1 MSEKIAFFDVD
12 HTLLKRASA
21 EYFLR
26 EAWRRKVV
34 PLRLILAIPALYFSY
49 RFQNV
54 HWDRWDSPL
63 PGIGSISDSTLHEI
77 AASSFHKRYLPAL
90 FPAMEK
96 QIAQLREE
104 GTRIWLATSSVDI
117 IVKPLAEYFGA
128 DGIIASSLEFCDGK
142 STGRFSGKPVFGP
155 KNSTES
161 AHWQPRAGSIFPA
174 ARSFRTASTICP
186 CLRQLA
192 LPVAVNPDFKLA
204 RIAKKR
210 GWQIV
215 RC

>member
-12 HTLLKRASA
+12 HTLLRRASA

-26 EAWRRKVV
+26 EAWRRKIV

-49 RFQNV
+49 RFQKV
-54 HWDRWDSPL
+54 RWDMWDSPL
-63 PGIGSISDSTLHEI
+63 PGIAGIPDSTLHEI
-77 AASSFHKRYLPAL
+77 AVSSFNKRYLPAL
-90 FPAMEK
+90 FPAMER

-128 DGIIASSLEFCDGK
+128 DGIIASSLEFSDGK
-142 STGRFSGKPVFGP
+142 STGRFAGKPVFGP
-155 KNSTES
+155 EKLNRVRDLAFSRGIDLSCCSFFSDSIHDLPLLE
-161 AHWQPRAGSIFPA
+161 AAG
-174 ARSFRTASTICP
+174 R
-186 CLRQLA
+186 
-192 LPVAVNPDFKLA
+192 PVAVNPDFKLA

>member
-1 MSEKIAFFDVD
+1 MPEKIAFFDVD

-34 PLRLILAIPALYFSY
+34 PLRLILAIPALYFRY
-49 RFQNV
+49 RFQDV
-54 HWDRWDSPL
+54 RWDTWDSPV
-63 PGIGSISDSTLHEI
+63 PGIAGISDSTLHEI
-77 AASSFHKRYLPAL
+77 AASSFNKRYLPAL
-90 FPAMEK
+90 FPAMEQ
-96 QIAQLREE
+96 QIEKLREE

-117 IVKPLAEYFGA
+117 IVKPLAEYFEV
-128 DGIIASSLEFCDGK
+128 DGLIASSLEFHNGR
-142 STGRFSGKPVFGP
+142 STGRFAGKPVFGP
-155 KNSTES
+155 EKLNRV
-161 AHWQPRAGSIFPA
+161 RALASSRGVDLSCCSFFSDSIHDLPLLEA
-174 ARSFRTASTICP
+174 AGT
-186 CLRQLA
+186 
-192 LPVAVNPDFKLA
+192 PVAVNPDFKLA